1 MVAPA
6 PTSIPCH
13 QLSYSDSALQPGAV
27 ASSCN
32 PATWRQVLLDG
43 LREGLLVAVGS
54 CRSGVRTKACINMDL
69 SGEPG
74 RIRLSKAGRN
84 GPEGKPSSQESLC
97 GSVVG

>member
-1 MVAPA
+1 M
-6 PTSIPCH
+6 
-13 QLSYSDSALQPGAV
+13 PGDL

-32 PATWRQVLLDG
+32 PATWVLDG

-54 CRSGVRTKACINMDL
+54 CRSGIRSNACINMDL
-69 SGEPG
+69 CGEPR
-74 RIRLSKAGRN
+74 RIRLSKAGRT